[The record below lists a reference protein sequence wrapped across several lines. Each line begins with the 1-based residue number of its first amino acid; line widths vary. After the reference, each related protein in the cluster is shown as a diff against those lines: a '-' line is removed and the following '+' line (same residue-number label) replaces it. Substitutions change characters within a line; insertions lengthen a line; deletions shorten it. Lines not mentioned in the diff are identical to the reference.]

1 MSSTYRR
8 IAVIPLLAAAAL
20 AGCAAPPPP
29 APPAP
34 PPAAAVPPP
43 PPPPACDAAG
53 AQFAIGQRYT
63 PELEAALH
71 HRANAQVVRALKP
84 NQPATMEFNPAR
96 LSVQLTAQNRVKAL
110 SCG

>member
-1 MSSTYRR
+1 MRR
-8 IAVIPLLAAAAL
+8 LALLPAILLAA
-20 AGCAAPPPP
+20 CAAKQPP
-29 APPAP
+29 APPAGDTSEP
-34 PPAAAVPPP
+34 TLGS
-43 PPPPACDAAG
+43 CDATK